1 MRRYT
6 IMHVRLW
13 HIILYI
19 LTISICVFT
28 LLSLESQTL
37 PAWLKLMLDVMSG
50 VSFGLSIVLII
61 GDAGKVSGWLSEHL
75 TNGSFLHRV
84 VTSYRFRTVVFTY
97 LGTIIASAYI
107 VINLFYGI
115 KDHFLWYFAMS
126 VYYVIIGIMRGLI
139 LSRDRKAQKMEEET
153 GTEYEKK
160 SFLITGVILTLS
172 TIVMA
177 GIVTMTVRNNL
188 AFLTARGIL
197 VYGIAIYTFYKLGMS
212 VLNLH
217 TASKQSSWSVKA
229 IRNIGF
235 VDALMSLLHLQIT
248 LITIYSSIND
258 KDSRVLNIVIGFCIC
273 LICIVIGIRMIV
285 RALKN

>member
-1 MRRYT
+1 MSRYT

-19 LTISICVFT
+19 ITISICVFT
-28 LLSLESQTL
+28 LWSLELKTL

-115 KDHFLWYFAMS
+115 KDHFLWHFAMS
-126 VYYVIIGIMRGLI
+126 VYYVIIGIMRSLI

-153 GTEYEKK
+153 KTEYEKK
-160 SFLITGVILTLS
+160 SFLITGVILTIS

-177 GIVTMTVRNNL
+177 RIVTMTVRNL
-188 AFLTARGIL
+188 AVLTTRGIL

-217 TASKQSSWSVKA
+217 TASRQSSWSVKA

-235 VDALMSLLHLQIT
+235 VDALMSMLHLQIT
-248 LITIYSSIND
+248 LITVYGSIND
-258 KDSRVLNIVIGFCIC
+258 KDSRVLNIGIGFCIC

-285 RALKN
+285 KALKN

>member
-1 MRRYT
+1 MSRYT

-19 LTISICVFT
+19 ITISICVFT
-28 LLSLESQTL
+28 LWSLELKTL

-126 VYYVIIGIMRGLI
+126 VYYVIIGIMRSLI

-153 GTEYEKK
+153 KTEYEKK
-160 SFLITGVILTLS
+160 SFLITGVILTIS

-177 GIVTMTVRNNL
+177 RIVTMTVRNL
-188 AFLTARGIL
+188 AVLTTRGIL

-217 TASKQSSWSVKA
+217 TASRQSSWSVKA

-235 VDALMSLLHLQIT
+235 VDALMSMLHLQIT
-248 LITIYSSIND
+248 LITVYGSIND
-258 KDSRVLNIVIGFCIC
+258 KDSRVLNIGIGFCIC

-285 RALKN
+285 KALKN

>member
-1 MRRYT
+1 
-6 IMHVRLW
+6 
-13 HIILYI
+13 
-19 LTISICVFT
+19 VFT
-28 LLSLESQTL
+28 LWSLELKTL

-126 VYYVIIGIMRGLI
+126 VYYVIIGIMRSLI

-153 GTEYEKK
+153 KTEYEKK
-160 SFLITGVILTLS
+160 SFLITGVILTIS

-177 GIVTMTVRNNL
+177 RIVTMTVRNL
-188 AFLTARGIL
+188 AVLTTRGIL

-217 TASKQSSWSVKA
+217 TASRQSSWSVKA

-235 VDALMSLLHLQIT
+235 VDALMSMLHLQIT
-248 LITIYSSIND
+248 LITVYGSIND
-258 KDSRVLNIVIGFCIC
+258 KDSRVLNIGIGFCIC

-285 RALKN
+285 KALKN